1 MYTCRY
7 VYMHIYAYMSTCIV
21 YTCALHR
28 PIYEHVHIE
37 YMIHLLPNIMHHV
50 HWTCTNIYIYNTC
63 ISCGNVVDSII
74 FPKCDVREVEIGD
87 V

>member
-1 MYTCRY
+1 M
-7 VYMHIYAYMSTCIV
+7 

-74 FPKCDVREVEIGD
+74 FPKCDVREEGIGD